1 LQLDNRQACKNP
13 QLNEPVQFPE
23 QIQEFL
29 NWLRSEKPYTIAYQF
44 RRREPSIIEQ
54 GVTAPAPVTDGVNSA
69 IVMDVVGHQSTA
81 VSTHYTTIDSEAKRR
96 AIERMPDILRP
107 PRDPQ
112 DIFVHPIK
120 FL

>member
-1 LQLDNRQACKNP
+1 LSKVTVPLRTTSIIYRALEEVPYSDQQL
-13 QLNEPVQFPE
+13 LNE
-23 QIQEFL
+23 FL
-29 NWLRSEKPYTIAYQF
+29 H
-44 RRREPSIIEQ
+44 
-54 GVTAPAPVTDGVNSA
+54 GVTAPAPVPDGVNSA